1 MSISLV
7 HHSCSVALLDPMWSI
22 AIGGLRLNRARAN
35 ADVSLKRWPQWRMLV
50 LKHEVGHEQK
60 VSKGGLRNGSPKFCG
75 ICKKVLASA
84 LKF

>member
-50 LKHEVGHEQK
+50 LKHEVGM
-60 VSKGGLRNGSPKFCG
+60 SKGF
-75 ICKKVLASA
+75 
-84 LKF
+84 